1 MIWGSVQ
8 WEGVR
13 RAHRS
18 CPVMVMVVV
27 MVVVMEVAGEM
38 WPLKGAAVGDEGLDP
53 PRVFSP

>member
-13 RAHRS
+13 RAHRP
-18 CPVMVMVVV
+18 CPAMV

>member
-1 MIWGSVQ
+1 M
-8 WEGVR
+8 
-13 RAHRS
+13 
-18 CPVMVMVVV
+18 V